1 MVMRLD
7 KYLAQAGI
15 GTRSE
20 VKKIIRQG
28 RVFIDGTPAKRPEEK
43 VGEGS
48 AVEVDGM
55 PVQYEEY
62 EYFMLNKP
70 AGVVTAVRDR
80 EHRTVLDLLDCPH
93 SPELFPVGRLD
104 KDTEGLLL
112 LTNDGALAHGLLSPK
127 KHVEKTYFVRV
138 EGKVEEED
146 IRLFADGVD
155 IGDERLTKPA
165 VLEVLSCLGN
175 QGEGKQWKEKG
186 ENGAEEGGAGV
197 SGKQWDRE
205 QERGGGV
212 SGKSWD
218 GVQHRGGEGEEG
230 WQDRVQGSG
239 TQAEVVTEALV
250 TITEGRY
257 HQVKRM
263 FQKIGKPVRYLKRCS
278 MGGLVLDE
286 DLALGEYRPL
296 TEAELKGLRSKIR

>member
-1 MVMRLD
+1 MAMRLD

-20 VKKIIRQG
+20 VKKLIRQG
-28 RVFIDGTPAKRPEEK
+28 RVFVDGVPVKKPEEK
-43 VGEGS
+43 VGENS
-48 AVEVDGM
+48 EVEVDGV
-55 PVQYEEY
+55 PVRYQEY

-104 KDTEGLLL
+104 RDTEGLLL
-112 LTNDGALAHGLLSPK
+112 LTNDGTLAHALLSPK

-138 EGKVEEED
+138 RGLVTEED
-146 IRLFADGVD
+146 IQLFADGLD
-155 IGDERLTKPA
+155 IGDEKLTKPA

-175 QGEGKQWKEKG
+175 QEQNGCGKLREVQQES
-186 ENGAEEGGAGV
+186 AAEGGA
-197 SGKQWDRE
+197 
-205 QERGGGV
+205 
-212 SGKSWD
+212 
-218 GVQHRGGEGEEG
+218 
-230 WQDRVQGSG
+230 
-239 TQAEVVTEALV
+239 VTEVLV

-263 FQKIGKPVRYLKRCS
+263 FQKIGKPVLYLKRCS

-286 DLALGEYRPL
+286 SLALGAYRRL
-296 TEAELKGLRSKIR
+296 TEGEVKELCGKKEKDG